1 MLKGKLKFIIAIV
14 IIVSTVSYLVYGSAK
29 DSMVYYLTVN
39 EMTDRVPGIYNERIR
54 VSGIVVP
61 GSIQKDADGSL
72 KFKITDGNDTISV
85 DYKGIIPDIFKD
97 EVEAVVE
104 GEYTEDKIF
113 KADILLAKCPT
124 KYESDEELY
133 KNKRVSNG

>member
-1 MLKGKLKFIIAIV
+1 MLKGKLKFIVAIF
-14 IIVSTVSYLVYGSAK
+14 IILSTVSYLVYGSAK
-29 DSMVYYLTVN
+29 DSMVYYLTVD
-39 EMTDRVPGIYNERIR
+39 EMTDRVPDIYNERIR

-61 GSIQKDADGSL
+61 GSIQKEPDGSL
-72 KFKITDGNDTISV
+72 KFRITDGNDTISV

-104 GEYTEDKIF
+104 GEYTREKIF